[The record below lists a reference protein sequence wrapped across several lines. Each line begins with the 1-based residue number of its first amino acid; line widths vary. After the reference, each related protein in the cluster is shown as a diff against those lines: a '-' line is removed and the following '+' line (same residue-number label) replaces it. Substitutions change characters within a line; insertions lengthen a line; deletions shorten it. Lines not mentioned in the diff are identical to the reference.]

1 MVGVNVIVASVLWSL
16 ALLLLASGVAK
27 LLTRKTDDSALNV
40 MALPALVDTRATRTA
55 LPWVEILLALALVL
69 SSGIVLWAAT
79 AATVVLFAAF
89 TVFVSIGVRQGDPAS
104 CGCFGSWSRAPMSW
118 RTIVRNLVFVA
129 LATIAFLA
137 ASTGSYPG
145 PALPL
150 PWWTV
155 VAAAV
160 PLVVIGVIVWAE
172 RGAPTQQGLRA
183 AQLSTLAPLPQYL
196 NSRETTSRP
205 STAEVV
211 DPAVTTHPGDAAVE
225 EDNDVRLPI
234 PLGWAVDGK
243 GQRVSLRIMAH
254 SQARA
259 LFYVG
264 PECDP
269 CLTVIHRLRNIPHA
283 LGPVALHTVVSHE
296 DVLRALPESLRPNAL
311 VDPDR
316 SLAGSLGMVSTPWAV
331 VLGADGLLAGG
342 PVAGGPAVGR
352 LLNELLE
359 RFDTAPRS

>member
-1 MVGVNVIVASVLWSL
+1 MVGVDVIVASVLWSL

-27 LLTRKTDDSALNV
+27 VLTRKTDDSALNV
-40 MALPALVDTRATRTA
+40 MALPALVNTRAVRTA

-69 SSGIVLWAAT
+69 GSGSVLWAAA
-79 AATVVLFAAF
+79 AATVLLFAAF
-89 TVFVSIGVRQGDPAS
+89 TVLVSIGVRQGDPGS

-118 RTIVRNLVFVA
+118 RTIVRNLVFVT
-129 LATIAFLA
+129 LATLAFLA

-160 PLVVIGVIVWAE
+160 PLLVIGVIVWAE
-172 RGAPTQQGLRA
+172 RATVTPQGVRA
-183 AQLSTLAPLPQYL
+183 DQLSALAPLPEHL
-196 NSRETTSRP
+196 SSRETISRA
-205 STAEVV
+205 STAQVL
-211 DPAVTTHPGDAAVE
+211 DSAVTTPPGDEAV
-225 EDNDVRLPI
+225 DADDVRLPI
-234 PLGWAVDGK
+234 PLVWAIDSQ

-254 SQARA
+254 TQARA
-259 LFYVG
+259 LFHVG
-264 PECDP
+264 AECDP
-269 CLTVIHRLRNIPHA
+269 CLTVIHRLRDIPEA

-316 SLAGSLGMVSTPWAV
+316 SLASSLGMVSTPWAV

-342 PVAGGPAVGR
+342 PEAGGAAVGQ
-352 LLNELLE
+352 LLDELLE